1 MNTNDLFNP
10 GPSSAIIPEGDAARQ
25 AVHSLRGYAYQALV
39 TALAWVDI
47 GEHDRLFLEVAEDYA
62 LIAKRALNA
71 VQIKDTEISGSV
83 TLNSES
89 ICKAVAAFVDLVER
103 NPDIPVN
110 LRFWTTSEIG
120 TERDHADRPAGMA
133 GLKYWKKVAAGANVS
148 PLRSILESKR
158 FPESVRK
165 FSKSRILLGYAQ
177 ARTQGHVPQN
187 QPEAPA
193 PLCQRVCWTAQ
204 YPGPRYTGP
213 DGRYRAGHG
222 PKTPPVRRP
231 YRIIRTQV
239 KWRIKQHW
247 DYDRETRPQAEERP
261 PGNAG
266 AEDRHRAGDT
276 GEVHRNADQKA
287 SEVIR
292 NGYFGI

>member
-47 GEHDRLFLEVAEDYA
+47 SEHDRLFLEVAEDYA

-120 TERDHADRPAGMA
+120 IERDRADRPAGIA
-133 GLKYWKKVAAGANVS
+133 GLKYWEKVAAGANVS

-165 FSKSRILLGYAQ
+165 FSKSRNPSGLCSSADTRARSTKSAGSTCTAMSTSLLDGTISGASIHWT
-177 ARTQGHVPQN
+177 RW
-187 QPEAPA
+187 
-193 PLCQRVCWTAQ
+193 PLSCGAWTKNASGT
-204 YPGPRYTGP
+204 PTLSHNPYTGKMANQTTL
-213 DGRYRAGHG
+213 GL
-222 PKTPPVRRP
+222 
-231 YRIIRTQV
+231 
-239 KWRIKQHW
+239 
-247 DYDRETRPQAEERP
+247 
-261 PGNAG
+261 
-266 AEDRHRAGDT
+266 
-276 GEVHRNADQKA
+276 
-287 SEVIR
+287 
-292 NGYFGI
+292 